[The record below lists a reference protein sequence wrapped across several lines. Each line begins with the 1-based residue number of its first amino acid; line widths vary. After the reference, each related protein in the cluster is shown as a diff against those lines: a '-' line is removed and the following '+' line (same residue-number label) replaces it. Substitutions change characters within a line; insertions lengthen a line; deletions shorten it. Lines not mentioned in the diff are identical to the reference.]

1 MAELSGAEIIA
12 KSLKTQDVNEIVGV
26 PVGPIASAAQKED
39 IRYVGVRHEQAAAYA
54 AQAVSYINGRIAA
67 ALVVSGPGM
76 TNAITALGNAEAN
89 CWPMILLG
97 GASNLALAN
106 RGIRALAE
114 VGLYKDIK
122 RLTIPMRGRMLHEPG
137 KEPVLQPRSNLPSW
151 TGPSLYM

>member
-12 KSLKTQDVNEIVGV
+12 KSLKTQDVNEMFGVVGV
-26 PVGPIASAAQKED
+26 PVGPIAAAAQKED

-106 RGIRALAE
+106 RGMEGAMESGERAA
-114 VGLYKDIK
+114 
-122 RLTIPMRGRMLHEPG
+122 
-137 KEPVLQPRSNLPSW
+137 KEIIAPQQSRRAVSS
-151 TGPSLYM
+151 

>member
-12 KSLKTQDVNEIVGV
+12 KSLKTQDVNEMFGVVGV
-26 PVGPIASAAQKED
+26 PVGPIAAAAQKED

-89 CWPMILLG
+89 CWPMICWVAHRTWRWRTAATFRSLH
-97 GASNLALAN
+97 
-106 RGIRALAE
+106 RWRPRA
-114 VGLYKDIK
+114 
-122 RLTIPMRGRMLHEPG
+122 
-137 KEPVLQPRSNLPSW
+137 RS
-151 TGPSLYM
+151 